1 MTMNR
6 RRRLFAA
13 TTLALVALTSISYG
27 TVSAHDSSANSRM
40 QHQLKI
46 AREATSKF
54 KSVARAEK
62 AGYGLPPAGVP
73 LHECISHG
81 ADGAMGLHYINGTLL
96 DTKLDPRKPEA
107 LVYEPLKNGKL
118 KLVALEFVVFQDA
131 WNAKHPNRMPKLFG
145 QMFMPVNA
153 LPNNNGLTVYNIPPF
168 YMLHVW
174 LFKHN
179 PSGRFNPWNPR
190 VTCDFAPATVAAAA
204 PATAALAATA
214 VAALPAADVSRFA
227 CQVPM
232 TA

>member
-1 MTMNR
+1 MTR
-6 RRRLFAA
+6 SKRLVAAA
-13 TTLALVALTSISYG
+13 TIALVALMSTSFG
-27 TVSAHDSSANSRM
+27 TVSAHDSNSSSDVMHR
-40 QHQLKI
+40 QLRA
-46 AREATSKF
+46 ARFATEKF
-54 KSVARAEK
+54 KSVNRAEK

-81 ADGAMGLHYINGTLL
+81 ADGAMGLHYINGNLL

-131 WNAKHPNRMPKLFG
+131 WNAKHPNRMPSLFG

-174 LFKHN
+174 LYKHN

-190 VTCDFAPATVAAAA
+190 VTCDFAPTTSAVRPAQAANAVAAAA
-204 PATAALAATA
+204 RLPVSD
-214 VAALPAADVSRFA
+214 VARFA
-227 CQVPM
+227 FQGP
-232 TA
+232 AIA

>member
-1 MTMNR
+1 MTR
-6 RRRLFAA
+6 SKRLVAA
-13 TTLALVALTSISYG
+13 TTIALVALMSISFG
-27 TVSAHDSSANSRM
+27 TVAAHDGHSASDLMHR
-40 QHQLKI
+40 QLRA
-46 AREATSKF
+46 ARFATEKF
-54 KSVARAEK
+54 KSVSRAEK

-81 ADGAMGLHYINGTLL
+81 ADGAMGLHYINGSLL
-96 DTKLDPRKPEA
+96 DTTLNPRHPEA

-131 WNAKHPNRMPKLFG
+131 WNAKHPNRMPSLFG

-153 LPNNNGLTVYNIPPF
+153 APNNNGLTVYNIPPF

-174 LFKHN
+174 LYKHN

-190 VTCDFAPATVAAAA
+190 VTCDFAPTTAAA
-204 PATAALAATA
+204 PAQAANAVTAAARLPVSD
-214 VAALPAADVSRFA
+214 VARFA
-227 CQVPM
+227 CQVPA